1 MRETWVRSLG
11 QEDPLEKE
19 RATHS
24 GILAWKIPWTEEP
37 GEMTKLLEAFR
48 SLDSCKAAHIESSL
62 GRQTLIGFCT
72 PRLGGC
78 TCTLIAKHPFAH
90 WGSLKSQIWRWDGS
104 VEVDEGWVAVCC
116 FVTSAPIVSA
126 LECAT
131 LELMTPLH

>member
-1 MRETWVRSLG
+1 MWVRSLG
-11 QEDPLEKE
+11 QEVALEKE

-24 GILAWKIPWTEEP
+24 SILAWKIPWTEEP
-37 GEMTKLLEAFR
+37 GEMTKLLEASR

-78 TCTLIAKHPFAH
+78 TCSLIAKHPFSPC
-90 WGSLKSQIWRWDGS
+90 GSLKSQIWRWVGS
-104 VEVDEGWVAVCC
+104 VGVDEGWAAVCC
-116 FVTSAPIVSA
+116 FVTSVPIVSA
-126 LECAT
+126 LECAI